1 MKNIPFYMIYLWYYS
16 ALKVG
21 KGAFKL
27 QLTIRTAGDNV
38 KAVSY
43 LLAKNPNNLYERNQ
57 KGHMVR
63 MFYSK
68 FTDKELEMTIFVTPD
83 PIEMSQNGSNSYDI
97 THYINDREFAVSSI
111 FLSLIRAALGTA
123 LNGQPK
129 EEYMEWVTHPFP
141 FTFELGPINSS
152 LSDQQLEDLFKP
164 MDYQVQITRPDVQ
177 YSFQLK
183 EKSTVRMILLTGEQT
198 LQDALRHL
206 FVLIPVIDDYKHYY
220 IDEKEIEKINR
231 YGEGWLENHPMRET
245 IYRRALR
252 FKEVYSLVENN
263 NGEAEA
269 KKAKATDHVKVTS
282 LNELRYAKISETAA
296 ALKPKSIVD
305 FGSGEGKLAVKLG
318 FIDGVEEILAVEPS
332 QVETLKALRRFE
344 KVEDN
349 ANFVEPETLWGSLYY
364 FDDRLKEK
372 DLMILCEVIE
382 HIDEPRLPKVFDLIL
397 HQYAPK
403 SLIVTTPN
411 REYNEVY
418 DMDDHFRHADHR
430 FEWTRQEFQSWCE
443 KINHSGLYEVEF
455 VGIGEEHPEQG
466 FPTQMG
472 VFKRKVTT

>member
-1 MKNIPFYMIYLWYYS
+1 MI
-16 ALKVG
+16 
-21 KGAFKL
+21 
-27 QLTIRTAGDNV
+27 
-38 KAVSY
+38 
-43 LLAKNPNNLYERNQ
+43 
-57 KGHMVR
+57 R

-68 FTDKELEMTIFVTPD
+68 FTDNELEITIFVTPD
-83 PIEMSQNGSNSYDI
+83 PIEMIQNGSNSYDI

-111 FLSLIRAALGTA
+111 FLSMIRAALGTA

-129 EEYMEWVTHPFP
+129 EEYTEWVTHPFP
-141 FTFELGPINSS
+141 FTFELGPVNSS
-152 LSDQQLEDLFKP
+152 LSDQQLENLFEP
-164 MDYQVQITRPDVQ
+164 MGYQVSITRPELD
-177 YSFQLK
+177 YSFHLK
-183 EKSTVRMILLTGEQT
+183 EKSAVRILSLAAIQT

-206 FVLIPVIDDYKHYY
+206 FVLIPVLDDYKHYY

-231 YGEGWLENHPMRET
+231 YGVGWLEHHPMRET

-252 FKEVYSLVENN
+252 FKEVYSLIENE
-263 NGEAEA
+263 NGKADAEKA
-269 KKAKATDHVKVTS
+269 EGTARKKGTS
-282 LNELRYAKISETAA
+282 LNELRYAKITETAA
-296 ALKPKSIVD
+296 VLKPKSIVD

-318 FIDGVEEILAVEPS
+318 FIDGVGEVLAVEPS
-332 QVETLKALRRFE
+332 QVETMKALRRFE
-344 KVEDN
+344 KVESKEK
-349 ANFVEPETLWGSLYY
+349 FVEPVTLWGSLFY
-364 FDDRLKEK
+364 FDDRLKAK

-430 FEWTRQEFQSWCE
+430 FEWTRQEFQEWC
-443 KINHSGLYEVEF
+443 KKTNHSGLYEIEF
-455 VGIGEEHPEQG
+455 EGIGEEHPGQG
-466 FPTQMG
+466 FPTQMC

>member
-1 MKNIPFYMIYLWYYS
+1 M
-16 ALKVG
+16 
-21 KGAFKL
+21 
-27 QLTIRTAGDNV
+27 QLTIRATGDNV
-38 KAVSY
+38 KAISY
-43 LLAKNPNNLYERNQ
+43 LLAKNPDNLYERNQ
-57 KGHMVR
+57 KGHMIR

-83 PIEMSQNGSNSYDI
+83 PIEMIQNGSNSYDI

-111 FLSLIRAALGTA
+111 FLSMIRSALGTA

-129 EEYMEWVTHPFP
+129 EEYAEWVTHPFP
-141 FTFELGPINSS
+141 FTFELGPVSSS
-152 LSDQQLEDLFKP
+152 LPDQQLEALFEP
-164 MDYQVQITRPDVQ
+164 MGYQVNITRPDVH

-183 EKSTVRMILLTGEQT
+183 ENSAVRTISLSGEQT

-220 IDEKEIEKINR
+220 IDEKEIEKISK
-231 YGEGWLENHPMRET
+231 YGEGWLEKHPMRET
-245 IYRRALR
+245 IYKRALR
-252 FKEVYSLVENN
+252 FKEIYSLVENGT
-263 NGEAEA
+263 GEAEA
-269 KKAKATDHVKVTS
+269 EKAAETVRVKGTS
-282 LNELRYAKISETAA
+282 LNELRYAKITQTAA

-332 QVETLKALRRFE
+332 QVETMKAVRRFE
-344 KVEDN
+344 KVEDKE
-349 ANFVEPETLWGSLYY
+349 NFVEPVTLWGSLYY
-364 FDDRLKEK
+364 FDDRLKGK

-382 HIDEPRLPKVFDLIL
+382 HIDEPRLPKAFDLIL

-403 SLIVTTPN
+403 ALVVTTPN

-430 FEWTRQEFQSWCE
+430 FEWTRQEFQDWCE
-443 KINHSGLYEVEF
+443 KRNHSGLYEIEF
-455 VGIGEEHPEQG
+455 AGIGERHPEQG
-466 FPTQMG
+466 YPTQMC
-472 VFKRKVTT
+472 VFTRKVTT

>member
-1 MKNIPFYMIYLWYYS
+1 M
-16 ALKVG
+16 
-21 KGAFKL
+21 
-27 QLTIRTAGDNV
+27 QLTIRTTGDNV

-68 FTDKELEMTIFVTPD
+68 FTDKELEMTIFVTLD

-111 FLSLIRAALGTA
+111 FLSMIRSALGTA

-129 EEYMEWVTHPFP
+129 EEYTEWVTYSFP
-141 FTFELGPINSS
+141 FTFELGPVNSS
-152 LSDQQLEDLFKP
+152 LSDQQLIALFES
-164 MDYQVQITRPDVQ
+164 MDYQVQITRPDIQ

-183 EKSTVRMILLTGEQT
+183 EKSTVRMISLTGEQT
-198 LQDALRHL
+198 LQNALRHL

-220 IDEKEIEKINR
+220 IDEKEIEKISR
-231 YGEGWLENHPMRET
+231 YGEGWLEQHPMRET

-252 FKEVYSLVENN
+252 FKEVYSLVENS
-263 NGEAEA
+263 NGEATVE
-269 KKAKATDHVKVTS
+269 KTQATERIRGTS

-318 FIDGVEEILAVEPS
+318 FIDGVKEVLAVEPS
-332 QVETLKALRRFE
+332 QVETMKAVRRFD
-344 KVEDN
+344 KVEDKE
-349 ANFVEPETLWGSLYY
+349 NFVEPETLWGSLYY
-364 FDDRLKEK
+364 FDERLKEK

-397 HQYAPK
+397 HHYAPK

-430 FEWTRQEFQSWCE
+430 FEWTRQEFRNWCK
-443 KINHSGLYEVEF
+443 KINYAGLYEIEF
-455 VGIGEEHPEQG
+455 AGIGEEDPEQG
-466 FPTQMG
+466 CPTQMC
-472 VFKRKVTT
+472 VFKRKVAI